1 MANTR
6 TIQHQTKNIRGIYEE
21 YLRNSNEVNLNPE
34 YQRSF
39 CWNKD
44 KQNLFIDSIMNNYII
59 PPLVLLQKKRR
70 VASDYK
76 YDCVDGQHR
85 LKVIKYFIEGKP
97 IPNDDNSNNH
107 FIFWLADDN
116 KKTFYEIIPSN
127 KKNSRIMTIEE
138 KDRFLDFLIPII
150 ILKIDEDNELNKDYI
165 NDVFIRLQKGEKVA
179 TYDIMK
185 NSDLPIIK
193 AFNQRKLFTSKPYND
208 ASNTYSQL
216 EKILGIVKT
225 RTSNKN
231 WKQTI
236 FPPLIIKC
244 ILLISRRSLIIGSY
258 LDCNLINEIKK
269 IRTSYIRLDKL
280 TFEDTKKYLDTF
292 ETFVNSLIANSIIK
306 IHNNLFYILLYL
318 FINQK
323 AKYDYYL
330 AGVNKNKIIS
340 KANDA
345 KLYQTFKKKNSELC
359 KSILDGYDLEK
370 IIGYLDLEIQ
380 CTIKT
385 PLTPVKQKDNET
397 ASSENSV
404 EEEDDEDSEEETN
417 QTSINLIN
425 LEDSENSDEDTF

>member
-6 TIQHQTKNIRGIYEE
+6 FIQHQTKNIRGIYEE
-21 YLRNSNEVNLNPE
+21 YLRNKNEVNLNPE
-34 YQRSF
+34 YQRGF

-59 PPLVLLQKKRR
+59 PPIVLLQKKRR

-97 IPNDDNSNNH
+97 VPNDDNSNNH
-107 FIFWLADDN
+107 LIYWLADDN
-116 KKTFYEIIPSN
+116 KKTYYEILPPN
-127 KKNSRIMTIEE
+127 KKNSRIMSIEE
-138 KDRFLDFLIPII
+138 KDRFLDCLIPII
-150 ILKIDEDNELNKDYI
+150 VLKIDEDNELNKDYI

-208 ASNTYSQL
+208 AGNKYSHL

-244 ILLISRRSLIIGSY
+244 ILLISRKSLIIGSY

-280 TFEDTKKYLDTF
+280 NFEDTKKHLDTF
-292 ETFVNSLIANSIIK
+292 ETFLASLITNSIIN
-306 IHNNLFYILLYL
+306 IHENLFYILLYL
-318 FINQK
+318 FINQRT
-323 AKYDYYL
+323 KYDFYL
-330 AGVNKNKIIS
+330 AGGNKNKIIL
-340 KANDA
+340 KANDK
-345 KLYQTFKKKNSELC
+345 KLYQTFKKKNSEKS

-370 IIGYLDLEIQ
+370 VIGYLDLEIQ

-385 PLTPVKQKDNET
+385 PLTPIKPKDIGS
-397 ASSENSV
+397 ASV
-404 EEEDDEDSEEETN
+404 ENIVDEDDSEDETN
-417 QTSINLIN
+417 MTSNNLIN
-425 LEDSENSDEDTF
+425 LEDSEDSDEDTF